1 MFCFVWFGFLVIKE
15 CKICG
20 FCFVLRF
27 LDVGFVFC
35 CILCMIM
42 GFYWIFFFSD
52 SGMENLWVLPGF
64 VFLGFLH
71 VRFEGFIG
79 FDILVL

>member
-42 GFYWIFFFSD
+42 GFYWNFFF
-52 SGMENLWVLPGF
+52 
-64 VFLGFLH
+64 
-71 VRFEGFIG
+71 
-79 FDILVL
+79 